1 MTICNRRN
9 FLTSLSMAGFAA
21 WGSSHFCQTPAK
33 IRLSVFTDEISDDFG
48 RAVEIAAREFGLRWV
63 EVRNLWGKHLLDLTP
78 TEMEE
83 ARRLLDRYQ
92 LRICSIASPLFKAD
106 WPSAP
111 RSQHS
116 PEKGP
121 IPTNLLLIQ
130 DTILEKGIEA
140 ALQLG
145 KPPLRCF
152 DFWRLDDAASYR
164 QSINQVLIQA
174 AQKAKRHGIT
184 LMLENEP
191 SCNTGTAREAAEVL
205 AAVPNPNFKLLWDPG
220 NSWFAGMDPF
230 PEGYRLLPPHRIAHV
245 HCKDSLRNAKGNPE
259 WAPIGKGK
267 IDFVGM
273 FAAMSRD
280 GFNGAFSLETH
291 WHGAGSTE
299 ESTRQSM
306 KGLKEA
312 LEKAHVQWI

>member
-9 FLTSLSMAGFAA
+9 FLTSLSMAGFVVRS
-21 WGSSHFCQTPAK
+21 SSHFCQSSAK

-48 RAVEIAAREFGLRWV
+48 KAVEIAAREFGLHWV
-63 EVRNLWGKHLLDLTP
+63 EVRNLWGKHLLDLTS
-78 TEMEE
+78 TEMAE

-92 LRICSIASPLFKAD
+92 LRVCSIASPLFKAD
-106 WPSAP
+106 WPDSP
-111 RSQHS
+111 RSRHS
-116 PEKGP
+116 PGKGP
-121 IPTNLLLIQ
+121 IPADTLLIQ
-130 DTILEKGIEA
+130 DTVLEKGIEA

-152 DFWRLDDAASYR
+152 DFWRLDDAAPHR
-164 QSINQVLIQA
+164 RSINQVLIQA
-174 AQKAKRHGIT
+174 AQKAKRRDIT

-205 AAVPNPNFKLLWDPG
+205 RAIPNPNFKLLWDPA
-220 NSWFAGMDPF
+220 NSWFAGADPF

-245 HCKDSLRNAKGNPE
+245 HCKDGLRNEKGGLE

-267 IDFVGM
+267 IDFGGL

-280 GFNGAFSLETH
+280 GFSGAFSLETH
-291 WHGAGSTE
+291 WHGAGSAE